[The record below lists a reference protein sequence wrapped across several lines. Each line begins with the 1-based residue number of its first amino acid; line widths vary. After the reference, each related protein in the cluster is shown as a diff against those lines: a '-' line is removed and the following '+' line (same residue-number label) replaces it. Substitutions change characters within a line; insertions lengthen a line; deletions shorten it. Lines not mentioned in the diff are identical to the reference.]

1 MRLYCRTFM
10 ASMVK
15 KGGYMLLFDDLYKAI
30 ERRFEMH
37 TTVEFFED
45 ASEV

>member
-1 MRLYCRTFM
+1 
-10 ASMVK
+10 MVK

-30 ERRFEMH
+30 ERRFEMQ

>member
-1 MRLYCRTFM
+1 
-10 ASMVK
+10 MVK
-15 KGGYMLLFDDLYKAI
+15 EGGYMLLFDDLYKVI
-30 ERRFEMH
+30 ERRYEMQ